1 MLLLPATV
9 LWGVLLSAH
18 CKPPG
23 DHAATLAEGSW
34 ALGLR
39 LYRALR
45 NGTQPP
51 ENPLLSP
58 LLLAASLGALSQG
71 AGGATAQQ
79 IRGLL
84 GAGAMTPDALAGA
97 LAGLLD
103 ELHARHNASY
113 ALHAAGALFTSK
125 GQSPRQAFLKEAE
138 TRLRLQHATLSPGD
152 KQGSLRALN
161 AWAERATQGAVLE
174 VAKEMPASPGALLVN
189 ALHFK
194 GLWDREFDVEGIDF
208 RRFLGSKYTKVAM
221 MHRAGIYRHYEDL
234 EKMVQIL
241 EMPLAGGSASMVLL
255 LPLHVEPLSRL
266 EGLLT
271 QEQLTVWLGRLANRS
286 IGVSLPRMDGPPE
299 MCLAGISSGIH
310 HRNSTNQARRKQ
322 LAALGMADAWDG
334 ARADFAGVTG
344 QKGLRLAAVLH
355 AAALELG
362 PEGAPVQQE
371 EELQNTRLFYADHP
385 FVLLVRDNQTG
396 ALLLMG
402 ALDNAQGSALHDEL

>member
-113 ALHAAGALFTSK
+113 ALHAAGALFTAK

-286 IGVSLPRMDGPPE
+286 IGVSLPRAT
-299 MCLAGISSGIH
+299 LRSSLDL
-310 HRNSTNQARRKQ
+310 QKQ